1 VVFNGHEHNFQYS
14 KQNHATGGMC
24 FVISGAGGELR
35 PGNVTRNMDA
45 ANIAGWAAQNHFLV
59 VEIVDRTMRI
69 TPVSFEPLVVRDSRG
84 KPIQLPIVVQLP

>member
-1 VVFNGHEHNFQYS
+1 
-14 KQNHATGGMC
+14 MC

-45 ANIAGWAAQNHFLV
+45 ANIAGWAGQNHFLV

-69 TPVSFEPLVVRDSRG
+69 TPVSFEPVVVRDSRG